1 MGSPQSYLIL
11 IIPIVTASVA
21 QLLFKRGISSLGVL
35 NFSFANLFSLI
46 LKILQNGFLVTGAII
61 FGISFLFYL
70 FSLSK
75 FQLSVIYP
83 IFVSSGIVIVSL
95 ASWFF
100 LKEGLSWLQISGIVV
115 IIFGIF
121 LLATK

>member
-1 MGSPQSYLIL
+1 MQSYLIL
-11 IIPIVTASVA
+11 IIPIITASIA
-21 QLLFKRGISSLGVL
+21 QVLFKRGISALGGLDFSL
-35 NFSFANLFSLI
+35 ANLLSLVS
-46 LKILQNGFLVTGAII
+46 KILQNGLLVSGVIL

-83 IFVSSGIVIVSL
+83 IFVSSGIIIVSL
-95 ASWFF
+95 ASLLF
-100 LKEGLSWLQISGIVV
+100 LKENLSWLQISGIVI

>member
-1 MGSPQSYLIL
+1 MNTPQSYLIL
-11 IIPIVTASVA
+11 IIPIITASIA
-21 QLLFKRGISSLGVL
+21 QLLFKRGISTLGKL
-35 NFSFANLFSLI
+35 DFSFTNLFSLI
-46 LKILQNGFLVTGAII
+46 FKILQNGLLMTGAVI
-61 FGISFLFYL
+61 FGVSFLFYL

-75 FQLSVIYP
+75 FQLNVIYP

-100 LKEGLSWLQISGIVV
+100 LKESLSWLQISGIVV

>member
-1 MGSPQSYLIL
+1 MNTPQSYLIL
-11 IIPIVTASVA
+11 IIPIITASIA
-21 QLLFKRGISSLGVL
+21 QILFKRGISALGHL
-35 NFSFANLFSLI
+35 DFSLANMFLLI
-46 LKILQNGFLVTGAII
+46 PKILQNSLLVLGVIL

-83 IFVSSGIVIVSL
+83 IFVSAGIIIVAL

-100 LKEGLSWLQISGIVV
+100 LKETLSVLQILGIIS

>member
-1 MGSPQSYLIL
+1 MGHLD
-11 IIPIVTASVA
+11 
-21 QLLFKRGISSLGVL
+21 
-35 NFSFANLFSLI
+35 FSLANMFLLI
-46 LKILQNGFLVTGAII
+46 PKILQNSLLVLGVIL

-83 IFVSSGIVIVSL
+83 IFVSAGIIIVAL

-100 LKEGLSWLQISGIVV
+100 LKETLSVLQILGIIS

>member
-1 MGSPQSYLIL
+1 MGTPQSYLIL
-11 IIPIVTASVA
+11 VIPIITASIA
-21 QLLFKRGISSLGVL
+21 QLLFKRGISTLGKL
-35 NFSFANLFSLI
+35 DFSFANLLSLI
-46 LKILQNGFLVTGAII
+46 FKIFQNGPLMIGAVI
-61 FGISFLFYL
+61 FVISFLFYL

-83 IFVSSGIVIVSL
+83 IFVSSGIIVVSL
-95 ASWFF
+95 ASWLFF
-100 LKEGLSWLQISGIVV
+100 KETLSWPQISGIVV